1 MGRRGW
7 AQLALML
14 ALADAAAWAP
24 LFKSLQQQHHPA
36 MGSGGVLLE
45 PAGQKFSGTEAGA
58 SGRVQLHAG
67 SEDGREHFCL
77 LGWAGLV
84 FFPPSSPFK
93 WLPCQPSAVQNFC
106 ATSEVGFWLSWHIS
120 FWFVKSQNH
129 RMGEVIRDHT

>member
-58 SGRVQLHAG
+58 SGCVQLHAG
-67 SEDGREHFCL
+67 SEDGREHF
-77 LGWAGLV
+77 WAGLGW
-84 FFPPSSPFK
+84 FFSPLPPLLNGCLVSHLLYK
-93 WLPCQPSAVQNFC
+93 
-106 ATSEVGFWLSWHIS
+106 T
-120 FWFVKSQNH
+120 FVPL
-129 RMGEVIRDHT
+129 